1 MTDWKDGVAIVT
13 GGSNG
18 LGAAAA
24 RSLKE
29 QGMKIAIFDMEDD
42 AGKAVAVELGG
53 AYFHVDVADSDSV
66 KAGLDGVE
74 AQLGTPRVLVN
85 SAGIA
90 PLAPTLNED
99 RTTQDPAVITKVLL
113 VNVVGTF
120 NCTTQVAAR
129 MAASDAVDADGAKGA
144 IINVS
149 SAAAYEAPAGGV
161 AYAAS
166 KGAVISMM
174 LPQARDMKGMGIRI
188 NAIAPGVIETR
199 LADALPPPVLE
210 MITGANPFPPR
221 IGDPAEFGNTV
232 VYLATNAYVNADTI
246 RLDAGLRGLG

>member
-24 RSLKE
+24 KSLSE
-29 QGMKIAIFDMEDD
+29 QGMKIAIFDLEDK
-42 AGKAVAVELGG
+42 AGAAVASALGG
-53 AYFHVDVADSDSV
+53 MYFHVDVSDAASV
-66 KAGLDGVE
+66 AAGLDAVE
-74 AQLGTPRVLVN
+74 EKLGTPRVLVN

-90 PLAPTLNED
+90 PLMPTLND
-99 RTTQDPAVITKVLL
+99 DGTTQDPAIITKVLM

-129 MAASDAVDADGAKGA
+129 MAASAPVDEDGARGA
-144 IINVS
+144 IVNVS

-166 KGAVISMM
+166 KGAVISMLVPM
-174 LPQARDMKGMGIRI
+174 ARDMAGKGIRI
-188 NAIAPGVIETR
+188 NAIAPGVFGTR
-199 LADALPPPVLE
+199 LADVLPDFILE
-210 MITGANPFPPR
+210 SIKSKNPFPPR
-221 IGDPAEFGNTV
+221 IGDPSEFGNTV

-246 RLDAGLRGLG
+246 RLDAGLRGL